1 MRVSFFRVGERG
13 NSAGYRGGGVKLL
26 AMEKLHLIVP
36 DLLLPQRFAAEVTA
50 DLALPCLQ
58 KIMARAD
65 HMVMPARSMEA
76 ALCDAFA
83 VEAQHDLPIASITAA
98 FDGLPAGCWMRADPV
113 HLQLQRDQMLLSLP
127 EVEVDEAVQF
137 CAALNEYFVGQGMTF
152 YAPHPQRW
160 YVRVQQLPDMLT
172 TPLSEVIGGNVRG
185 ALPQGV
191 DSQHWHQLFNEM
203 QMLLYSHALND
214 VREARGALAVNSLWL
229 WGGGESVKL
238 QTPYASVRS
247 DDSLSEMFCAAA
259 GIAPLPLSVK
269 ELDADGEGLMVY
281 SALRSAMQSA
291 DLHAWREALLRLES
305 DIAAPIWQALRN
317 GSLASLQ
324 LDILA
329 GENSQCRVLTRS
341 QTWRL
346 WRPAKRL
353 AAYSLV

>member
-1 MRVSFFRVGERG
+1 
-13 NSAGYRGGGVKLL
+13 
-26 AMEKLHLIVP
+26 MEKLHLIVP
-36 DLLLPQRFAAEVTA
+36 DLLLPQRFAAEVTV

-65 HMVMPARSMEA
+65 HLVMPARSMEA

-160 YVRVQQLPDMLT
+160 YVRVQQLPDMQT

-185 ALPQGV
+185 ALPQGA

-329 GENSQCRVLTRS
+329 GENSQRRVLTRG